1 MSATSDRGIQE
12 SVAQWLL
19 ALDGPHW
26 VAIAVAA
33 AALIVGVH
41 SLRRWLEERRAR
53 ATLDE
58 ALRLELNIPASL
70 HPVIDPDICI
80 GSGSCL
86 SACPEGKILGMVDGV
101 ATLIG
106 ASHCIGHGRCAAEC
120 PVSAIRLVF
129 GSAERGVELPEVDSF
144 FETSRPGVH
153 IVGELG
159 GMGLIKNALT
169 QGMQVAAR
177 LGQTLTRPLANGIP
191 DLVIV
196 GAGPAGIAAA
206 VGARAAGLSFE
217 LVDQDSLGGTVAQY
231 PRQKLVMSETVNL
244 PFYGPFGR
252 PRMSKEDLVAAFKDV
267 AAAARL
273 DVHEHTK
280 VTGID
285 GGPDD
290 FMVSTTRG
298 VVRARRVVL
307 ATGLRGSPRMLGVPG
322 QELPKV
328 AYRLVD
334 PKQYAGQRVLVVGG
348 GDSALEAAIQL
359 AENETGDVSI
369 AYRRPEFARCRPQN
383 KRKIEALCASGRVH
397 ALMSTEIVEVLPHAV
412 VVDAG
417 KFGRKG
423 RLPNDFVIACLGG
436 ELPTEFLKSVGI
448 GIRRHHGDRAMP
460 NPALG
465 VHVETPR
472 EQRSWAMTLAIVG
485 AGVLFLLAAV
495 GKGYYLLPQAKRYLA
510 SDHLLLRPAGLW
522 GHGVGMLATGFMFL
536 NFVYALRK
544 RVRRFKRRG
553 PIGPW
558 LRFHVFVGLMS
569 PAVILF
575 HSAFQWGNHLATA
588 TYLSLVVVVVAGLIG
603 RFIYGFHRIDGGDA
617 RRVTDLRASFRTVL
631 ERLPGG
637 VGTDLPGALATGSI
651 RDPRSLAGL
660 LLVMPGQA
668 LWLRWCLWR
677 RRSAFLDAGGYGQL
691 RQQALQLRRLELKLR
706 FEAAWKRL
714 MRVWRL
720 VHVTLAIMLVGLIG
734 VHIWVSVRVGLKW
747 YWS

>member
-1 MSATSDRGIQE
+1 MSAISDRGIHE
-12 SVAQWLL
+12 SVSEWLL
-19 ALDGPHW
+19 ALEGPQW
-26 VAIAVAA
+26 LAIAVAA

-41 SLRRWLEERRAR
+41 SLRRWLEGRRAR
-53 ATLDE
+53 AALDE
-58 ALRLELNIPASL
+58 AMRLELTVPASL

-86 SACPEGKILGMVDGV
+86 SACPEGKILGLVDGV
-101 ATLIG
+101 ATLVG

-177 LGQTLTRPLANGIP
+177 LGQTLTRPAATRIP

-196 GAGPAGIAAA
+196 GAGPAGIATAA
-206 VGARAAGLSFE
+206 GARAAGLSFE
-217 LVDQDSLGGTVAQY
+217 LIDQDSLGGTVAQY

-273 DVHEHTK
+273 DVREYTK

-290 FMVSTTRG
+290 FVVSTTRG

-334 PKQYAGQRVLVVGG
+334 PEQYAGQRVLVVGG

-359 AENETGDVSI
+359 AENGTGDVSI

-383 KRKIEALCASGRVH
+383 KRKIEALCSSGRVH

-417 KFGRKG
+417 TFGRKG

-465 VHVETPR
+465 VHVETAR

-510 SDHLLLRPAGLW
+510 SDHVLLRPAGLW
-522 GHGVGMLATGFMFL
+522 GHGVGMLATAFMFL
-536 NFVYALRK
+536 NFVYSMRK

-588 TYLSLVVVVVAGLIG
+588 TYLSLVIVVVAGLFG

-617 RRVTDLRASFRTVL
+617 RRCTELRASFRAVL

-637 VGTDLPGALATGSI
+637 VGTDLAGALATGAI
-651 RDPRSLAGL
+651 RDPRSLPGL
-660 LLVMPGQA
+660 FLVMPGQA

-677 RRSAFLDAGGYGQL
+677 RRSAFLDGGGYGQL
-691 RQQALQLRRLELKLR
+691 REQALQLRRLELKLR

-714 MRVWRL
+714 MRVWRV